1 MSRLIQRGLLWGATI
16 GAAILL
22 LATPATAQKKP
33 PPAAASNL
41 DPQADLDDTKDPPGT
56 KRLMPDGKVWLDLK
70 NKRVIVVGEVCQ
82 REGQMEMFA
91 CLKGTK
97 EHESIVAVP
106 TKAHVVHAALIRLG
120 AMPGAAAQFVPK
132 YQPAHGPR
140 VDVTLYWT
148 DEKGKRRQANAQDW
162 IRNVKT
168 GRAMTD
174 YWVFGGSGF
183 WKDDTSGEEF
193 YKAEDGDFICIS
205 NFNSAMLDLPIESSQ
220 SNEALLFE
228 ALTDAIP
235 PLETKVTVVLT
246 PRLDDKAKSKPPAK

>member
-1 MSRLIQRGLLWGATI
+1 MQRGMLAITAV
-16 GAAILL
+16 AAVVFLH
-22 LATPATAQKKP
+22 AAPAAAQKKEST
-33 PPAAASNL
+33 ASASSAASNL
-41 DPQADLDDTKDPPGT
+41 DPQADRDDTKDPPGT
-56 KRLMPDGKVWLDLK
+56 RRLMPDGKVWLDLK

-140 VDVTLYWT
+140 VDVTVYWT
-148 DEKGKRRQANAQDW
+148 DEQGKRRQANAQDW

-205 NFNSAMLDLPIESSQ
+205 NFNSAMLDLPVESSQ

-235 PLETKVTVVLT
+235 PLGTKVSVVLT
-246 PRLDDKAKSKPPAK
+246 PRLDEKAKSKPPAK